1 MSNYIYY
8 NGELYHHGVKGMKW
22 GVRRSPEV
30 QAVNKRYKE
39 ELKPHQKELRSKNR
53 TVSLKKLAYDS
64 VIGRNTIT
72 SIGAYADK
80 RDNRR
85 EYNQKKKELQ
95 EKYEPEFQKAKQQAE
110 SRLAKEKA
118 QNNTSESTAK
128 IKSIGKKA
136 AIGAVAAIG
145 TVAVATL
152 IADASFKKDY
162 GVSAID
168 MYATIKKLERLK
180 K

>member
-1 MSNYIYY
+1 MSNYIYV
-8 NGELYHHGVKGMKW
+8 NGELYHYGVKGMKW

-72 SIGAYADK
+72 DIGAYADK

-95 EKYEPEFQKAKQQAE
+95 EKYEPEFQKAKSQAE
-110 SRLAKEKA
+110 KRLAEEKA
-118 QNNTSESTAK
+118 QKNTPEAIAK
-128 IKSIGKKA
+128 RKATGKKA

-145 TVAVATL
+145 TLTVATL
-152 IADASFKKDY
+152 LADSTLKEQYGISPREAFKLAKAAS
-162 GVSAID
+162 
-168 MYATIKKLERLK
+168 KL
-180 K
+180 